1 VTQDDY
7 YQVRPHPLTLH
18 QSKQVS
24 SHSLT
29 PHPPSQG
36 YLIPK
41 NAGILNNVYTVCSD
55 PTRYPDPRRFI
66 PERYKNDLL
75 SFAETATH
83 ADPATRDL
91 FTFGAGRRICQ
102 GMHVAERSMFI
113 AISRLLWSFD
123 FRAISGK
130 VPDPAA
136 ISEGLA
142 CMPAKFECE
151 ITAREGKAGVIRGVW
166 VEAQTTQLDAE
177 GQWRDLPSGTGV

>member
-7 YQVRPHPLTLH
+7 YQVRNTTPTPP
-18 QSKQVS
+18 KQANS
-24 SHSLT
+24 PSLT
-29 PHPPSQG
+29 TASPSQG
-36 YLIPK
+36 YFIPK
-41 NAGILNNVYTVCSD
+41 NSGILNNVYTVCSD
-55 PTRYPDPRRFI
+55 PTRYPDPRRFS
-66 PERYKNDLL
+66 PERYASNLL
-75 SFAETATH
+75 SFADTATH

-113 AISRLLWSFD
+113 AISRLLWAFD
-123 FRAISGK
+123 FAAVPGN

-142 CMPAKFECE
+142 CMPAKFACE

-166 VEAQTTQLDAE
+166 DEARTTQLDGE
-177 GQWRDLPSGTGV
+177 GQWRDLLSGTTG